1 MEAVRLERDAFL
13 YSETDLAEAMG
24 SNPSL
29 EHASEAGGFLRAYHH
44 YCREM
49 EACIAGYNSVIADYE
64 AARDQK
70 VEQYERKIGWLK
82 TALHA
87 HYVHSGEKKLDYP
100 DGALSM
106 RKGSERVEIE
116 NEVVFTNTHKLP
128 FVREVYTRK
137 ADKAA
142 IKKHIKTTG
151 EIPEGADLVRGE
163 DTFVVKPATKTK
175 TLPPHQGE

>member
-1 MEAVRLERDAFL
+1 MEAVRLEQDAFL
-13 YSETDLAEAMG
+13 YSETDLAEAMW

-44 YCREM
+44 YCEEM

-70 VEQYERKIGWLK
+70 AEQYERKIGWLK

-87 HYVHSGEKKLDYP
+87 HYVHSGEKKLSYP

-106 RKGSERVEIE
+106 RRGSERVEIA
-116 NEVVFTNTHKLP
+116 NEVEFTNTHKQP

-163 DTFVVKPATKTK
+163 DTFVVKPNTK

>member
-1 MEAVRLERDAFL
+1 MEAARLERDAFL

-70 VEQYERKIGWLK
+70 AEQYEHKLAWLK

-128 FVREVYTRK
+128 FVREVYTRTP
-137 ADKAA
+137 DKAA

>member
-1 MEAVRLERDAFL
+1 MEAVRLEQDAFL
-13 YSETDLAEAMG
+13 YSETDLAEAMW

-29 EHASEAGGFLRAYHH
+29 EHASEAGGFLRAYRH
-44 YCREM
+44 YCEEM
-49 EACIAGYNSVIADYE
+49 AACIAGYNSVIADYE

-70 VEQYERKIGWLK
+70 AEQYERKLAWLK

-87 HYVHSGEKKLDYP
+87 HYVHSGQKKLDYP

-116 NEVVFTNTHKLP
+116 NEVVFTNTHKQP
-128 FVREVYTRK
+128 FVHEVSTRK
-137 ADKAA
+137 IDKAA
-142 IKKHIKTTG
+142 IKKHVKAGG

-163 DTFVVKPATKTK
+163 DTFVVKPNTK

>member
-13 YSETDLAEAMG
+13 YDETDLAEAMW
-24 SNPSL
+24 SNPRL
-29 EHASEAGGFLRAYHH
+29 EHASEAGGFLRAYNH
-44 YCREM
+44 YCEEM

-70 VEQYERKIGWLK
+70 AEQYERKLAWLK

-87 HYVHSGEKKLDYP
+87 HYVNSGEKKLQYP

-128 FVREVYTRK
+128 FVREVYTRTP
-137 ADKAA
+137 DKAA

-175 TLPPHQGE
+175 PLPPHQGE

>member
-1 MEAVRLERDAFL
+1 MEAARLERDAFL

-116 NEVVFTNTHKLP
+116 NEVVFTNTHKSP
-128 FVREVYTRK
+128 FVREVYTRT

-142 IKKHIKTTG
+142 IKKHIKAGG

-163 DTFVVKPATKTK
+163 DTFVVKPTK

>member
-13 YSETDLAEAMG
+13 YDETDLAEAMG

-29 EHASEAGGFLRAYHH
+29 EHASEAGGFLRAYNH
-44 YCREM
+44 YCEEM

-70 VEQYERKIGWLK
+70 AEQYERKIGWLK

-87 HYVHSGEKKLDYP
+87 HYVHSGEKKLSYP

-106 RKGSERVEIE
+106 RRGSERVEIA

-142 IKKHIKTTG
+142 IKKHIKATG

-163 DTFVVKPATKTK
+163 DTFVVKPNTK